1 MPAQSIE
8 LQPRLSLALSAL
20 FAADDAMPEGEHADT
35 VRSSDGTLVVLLG
48 SRHAWAAWLLELK
61 HIAVDVHAQASLHVA
76 TAEAV
81 VCGCRV
87 MLVCGDCP
95 PDVPPCTCEG
105 PVRHAVTD
113 EDKRR
118 VEGLQAAAGV
128 TLAAYYSQVLARC
141 ETSVR
146 ASALGVAA

>member
-1 MPAQSIE
+1 MRPQSTENPASRALAILFSTDDHMP
-8 LQPRLSLALSAL
+8 
-20 FAADDAMPEGEHADT
+20 DDEHADT

-61 HIAVDVHAQASLHVA
+61 HLAADVHAQASLHVA

-81 VCGCRV
+81 VCGCQV
-87 MLVCGDCP
+87 MLVCGDCA

-105 PVRHAVTD
+105 VMRHAVTD
-113 EDKRR
+113 ADKIR
-118 VEGLQAAAGV
+118 VAKQMASAGPA
-128 TLAAYYSQVLARC
+128 LAQYYSQVLAEC
-141 ETSVR
+141 PTSVA

>member
-1 MPAQSIE
+1 MRPQSIE
-8 LQPRLSLALSAL
+8 PPIGAALSAL
-20 FAADDAMPEGEHADT
+20 FAADDSMSDDEHADT

-61 HIAVDVHAQASLHVA
+61 HLAVDVHAQASLHVA

-81 VCGCRV
+81 VCGCPV

-105 PVRHAVTD
+105 PVRHAVTKA
-113 EDKRR
+113 DKER
-118 VEGLQAAAGV
+118 VEGLRDAAND

-141 ETSVR
+141 ETSLR